1 MLITNSKKVNIL
13 VTGANGQLGSE
24 VRVLASMRQNHN
36 FTFVDVD
43 QMDLSHEETI
53 QNFFRGK
60 HFDFIINC
68 AAYTAV
74 DKAEEDINT
83 AYSIN
88 SNAVRIIASICKEKD
103 IRLIHISTDYVFD
116 GSRNLPISEDVLTN
130 PLSVYGKS
138 KLEGEGH
145 VLEQLQNAY
154 IIRTAWVYSTFGK
167 NFVKT
172 IATLGKS
179 RAELNVVV
187 DQIGSPTYAR
197 DLAQAILIIVDSIH
211 LRGVDFPG
219 IYHFSNEGIISWYD
233 LAHFIV
239 KFYNLP
245 CKLNPIP
252 SEEYKTVA
260 VRPKFSGLD
269 KRKIKKT
276 FGIEVPHW
284 HESLLTCLSELKL

>member
-1 MLITNSKKVNIL
+1 
-13 VTGANGQLGSE
+13 
-24 VRVLASMRQNHN
+24 MRQNHN

-116 GSRNLPISEDVLTN
+116 GSGNLPISEDVLTN